1 MGQYFK
7 SLYFSDHPSENSK
20 EKSITLAFNE
30 PEAPYYTKI
39 RDFSSEELRELIGIK
54 SYKQLTLFAEKE
66 ERSLNQVVKRLIKK
80 NLMAFPS
87 LIPMM

>member
-7 SLYFSDHPSENSK
+7 SIYFSDYPSEDSK

-39 RDFSSEELRELIGIK
+39 KELSSEELRELIGIQ
-54 SYKQLTLFAEKE
+54 SYKQLSLFAK
-66 ERSLNQVVKRLIKK
+66 KK
-80 NLMAFPS
+80 NDLSIRLPNA
-87 LIPMM
+87 